1 VVEAI
6 IRTGSLGVPV
16 VNAAGKLTLLQSAAL
31 LDRCAVVLTN
41 DSGLMHV
48 ASARKR
54 PLVAVFGSTVRRLG
68 FAPYGHQ
75 SIVVERPEVLCR
87 PCTGI
92 GRARCPQGH
101 FRCMLDIS
109 DDQVVAAAS
118 TLLRS

>member
-1 VVEAI
+1 M
-6 IRTGSLGVPV
+6 PV
-16 VNAAGKLTLLQSAAL
+16 VNAAGRLSLLQSAAL
-31 LDRCAVVLTN
+31 MDRCAVVLAN

-48 ASARKR
+48 ATARRR
-54 PLVAVFGSTVRRLG
+54 PLVAIFGSTVRQLG
-68 FAPYGHQ
+68 FAPYGRQ
-75 SIVVERPEVLCR
+75 STVVERPEVLCR

-92 GRARCPQGH
+92 GRERCPQGH